1 MVGLIFLGLFV
12 FSAIFSLAAFLFG
25 HDHDFSADH
34 DMSVGHDSDAGG
46 GMPSIFS
53 GRVISLFLLGFSGTG
68 FVTTYVYG
76 MGAVTSSLAGLGSGF
91 VLGALAYFFL
101 VIFYRE
107 QATSSASSADYVGLD
122 ARVSTAIPAGGTGEV
137 SVAVKEQL
145 RTIFATSVDGKA
157 IPEGRQV
164 KIEKM
169 SGGTATVRL
178 VTKQD

>member
-1 MVGLIFLGLFV
+1 MVGFIFLGLFV

-34 DMSVGHDSDAGG
+34 DMSIGHDADSSG

-68 FVTTYVYG
+68 IITTYVYG
-76 MGAVTSSLAGLGSGF
+76 WGAGFSSLAGLGSGL
-91 VLGALAYFFL
+91 VLGAFAYFFIA
-101 VIFYRE
+101 IFYRE
-107 QATSSASSADYVGLD
+107 QASSIANASDYVGLE
-122 ARVSTAIPAGGTGEV
+122 ARVATAIPAGGTGEITL
-137 SVAVKEQL
+137 AVKEQA
-145 RTIFATSVDGKA
+145 RTVFAVSADGKA

-164 KIEKM
+164 KVESM

-178 VTKQD
+178 VTK

>member
-1 MVGLIFLGLFV
+1 MVGLIFLGLFI

-34 DMSVGHDSDAGG
+34 DMSIGHDADAG

-68 FVTTYVYG
+68 VITTYVYG
-76 MGAVTSSLAGLGSGF
+76 LGAVLSSLAGLGSGI

-107 QATSSASSADYVGLD
+107 QASSNASSADYIGLN
-122 ARVSTAIPAGGTGEV
+122 ARVSTAIPAGGAGEV

-145 RTIFATSVDGKA
+145 RTVFATSVDGA
-157 IPEGRQV
+157 AVAEGRQV
-164 KIEKM
+164 KIEAM